1 MKVSKVL
8 STSAALVGSSS
19 KLLFLV
25 RMAEATTDA
34 EHSNRKRAARL
45 SSKQK
50 NLGILAHKSEG
61 GVRGDEV
68 EFGIRELQSPNACC
82 STSMGAECATANQAC
97 YDCVQGVD
105 SLCSS
110 SLWDGACVCEAAG
123 GISYFD
129 GTSCATVCAS
139 NYCPPSVCCGD
150 PEPVCDPNPPF
161 NEDVSTCPEDCATA
175 TTTTTTTTAPPGP
188 VVECGGDDDTYEF
201 EAPSFKIE
209 VTVKCDGD
217 VGGGVLL
224 FEAPEGRGEPTG
236 VLKLDTAG
244 QGGGGFEF
252 TGCGMTFNMYAQKFE
267 AKCVTEFGTWEVE
280 AKITPLN

>member
-45 SSKQK
+45 SRKHK

-82 STSMGAECATANQAC
+82 SNNMGAECATANLAC
-97 YDCVQGVD
+97 FNCVVGVD
-105 SLCSS
+105 PACGTT
-110 SLWDGACVCEAAG
+110 LWDGYCVCEAAG
-123 GISYFD
+123 GISYSD
-129 GTSCATVCAS
+129 ATSCATVCAS

-150 PEPVCDPNPPF
+150 PASVCDPNPPF
-161 NEDVSTCPEDCATA
+161 SETSTTCPEDCG
-175 TTTTTTTTAPPGP
+175 APPGP

-209 VTVKCDGD
+209 VTIKCDGD
-217 VGGGVLL
+217 VDGGVLL

-244 QGGGGFEF
+244 EASGGLSF